1 VVGRLQDQRE
11 SLYMA
16 LRYCLIR
23 VDYTDS
29 GNGMAGTYT
38 VYVAVEEVGRL
49 LADPDYLPEGAEVL
63 RQWLLR
69 DR

>member
-1 VVGRLQDQRE
+1 LGDCKISGNLCTW
-11 SLYMA
+11 L